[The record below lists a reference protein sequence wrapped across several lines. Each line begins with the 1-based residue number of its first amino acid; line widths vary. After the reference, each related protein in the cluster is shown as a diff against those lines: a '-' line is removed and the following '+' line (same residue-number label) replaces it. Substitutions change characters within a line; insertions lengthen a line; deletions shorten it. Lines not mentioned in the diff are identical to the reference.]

1 MFFRLKPIKAFQ
13 RALGRRKVLLSPEDR
28 LTYSFDVTSHRA
40 VPDLVVLAENEDDV
54 VNAVNFALDEGYC
67 VTPRGAGTGM
77 SGGSVPLQK
86 GMVISTERMNR
97 IINLDEEHRTALV
110 EPGVITADLQD
121 EAARRGLFYPP
132 DPSSHRVS
140 SIGGNVAENAGGL
153 RCVKYG
159 TTKHYVLGLEF
170 VTSRAD
176 ICGTGELGDPDDP
189 ADLTPLLVGSEGTL
203 GIITK
208 ILLRLIEAPVARGT
222 LRVLFPSVE
231 LAGNAV
237 AEIMAAGIVPSVCEL
252 MDEAVLGAV
261 TAYTGTELPPE
272 TRAMLLVEVDGNP
285 EEVKEGLEA
294 AETFCRQRRA
304 LEVTATED
312 PTEAENLWLL
322 RRSISPSLARLAK
335 GKINEDVSVPRSKLP
350 DLLQEAARIAARY
363 RLQVPCFGHAGDGN
377 IHVNVMFDPDDA
389 LETQRAQQATEEIFR
404 GVVQLGGTISGE
416 HGIGVVKRDYM
427 RLQMSQGE
435 LETLAAVK
443 RAFDPDGLFNPGKV
457 LPQGL

>member
-1 MFFRLKPIKAFQ
+1 MFFRPKPIKAFQ
-13 RALGRRKVLLSPEDR
+13 RALGRRKVLLSQEDR
-28 LTYSFDVTSHRA
+28 LTYSFDVTPRRV
-40 VPDLVVLAENEDDV
+40 VPDLVVLAENDDDV
-54 VNAVNFALDEGYC
+54 ITAVDFALDEGYY

-97 IINLDEEHRTALV
+97 IVNLDAERRTALV
-110 EPGVITADLQD
+110 EPGVITADLQE

-132 DPSSHRVS
+132 DPSSYRVS

-176 ICGTGELGDPDDP
+176 ICGTGKLGDPDDP

-222 LRVLFPSVE
+222 LRVVFPSLE

-237 AEIMAAGIVPSVCEL
+237 TEIMAAGIIPSVCEL
-252 MDEAVLGAV
+252 MDAAVLKAV
-261 TAYTGTELPPE
+261 TAYTGTELPPGTE
-272 TRAMLLVEVDGNP
+272 ALLLVEIDGDP
-285 EEVKEGLEA
+285 EEVSEGLEA
-294 AETFCRQRRA
+294 VEALCRQRRA
-304 LEVTATED
+304 LEIISTED
-312 PTEAENLWLL
+312 PREAENLWLL

-335 GKINEDVSVPRSKLP
+335 GKVNEDVSVPRSKLP
-350 DLLQEAARIAARY
+350 DLLKEAAKIAERY
-363 RLQVPCFGHAGDGN
+363 HLLVPCFGHAGDGN
-377 IHVNVMFDPDDA
+377 IHVNVMYDPEDS
-389 LETQRAQQATEEIFR
+389 LETQKARQAVEEIFR
-404 GVVQLGGTISGE
+404 VVVHLGGSISGE
-416 HGIGVVKRDYM
+416 HGIGIVKREYM
-427 RLQMSQGE
+427 RLQFSQGE
-435 LETLAAVK
+435 LEILAK
-443 RAFDPDGLFNPGKV
+443 IKEAFDPDGLFNPGKI